1 MKEGFDMRA
10 ILLIGLGALAA
21 SCSYAPPV
29 GPSPMAQDKLAR
41 ELAGLVPQPAQACL
55 PNYRTQDMVVID
67 ENTVLFR
74 DGRNVVYRN
83 ELNGGCSNLGGQYAL
98 VTKTIG
104 SSLCRGDIAQVTDLH
119 NHMVVGSCSLGDFI
133 PYRRP

>member
-1 MKEGFDMRA
+1 MKEGFDMRG
-10 ILLIGLGALAA
+10 ILLLGLGALVA

-29 GPSPMAQDKLAR
+29 GPSPMAQDRLAR

-55 PNYRTQDMVVID
+55 PSFRSQDMVVID

-74 DGRNVVYRN
+74 DGRNLVYRN
-83 ELNGGCSNLGGQYAL
+83 ELNGNCANLGGQYAL
-98 VTKTIG
+98 VTKTT
-104 SSLCRGDIAQVTDLH
+104 STSLCRGDIAQVTDLH
-119 NHMVVGSCSLGDFI
+119 NHTIVGSCSLGEFI